1 MADFRHKEAD
11 RGCRR
16 GLEELLLRGGR
27 GDGCV
32 GEEAEEAGAGG
43 GEGADHLARRR
54 RRSDLEGDDLA
65 ETSAAARRH
74 SRILSRWAARQ
85 AEEMI
90 TTIER
95 RNRESELMALA
106 RLHAVSMLDASFLRE
121 SRRAQSSVERP
132 VAARASSVLRMW
144 RDLEDESIAG
154 DRRSPA
160 SSPTTASNNHRSAP
174 EIHDPMVRRNSLGV
188 ASEINASEYSQWPDR
203 PTALGRRGAVDD
215 SEDWRSSR
223 EQSPD
228 IGGGGDGERERVR
241 EIVSG
246 WMTEIGM
253 TDTASQVLPGS
264 DSPRSEWL
272 GERERERVRLVR
284 EWMQTVSQQRDG
296 WASRRE
302 ERDREGLV
310 ANQENRQRQH
320 VQRNLLRLRGRQ
332 ARLDLIMRNVRER
345 ERELQALSEHRP
357 VSHFA
362 QRNRI
367 QTVLRGRFLRNG
379 GPVEDGQRHS
389 VAARELGQLRQHH
402 TVSGFREGFRSR
414 EDGIVTGEASNQSDG
429 IVTGEASNQS
439 VDVDNINVSSNN
451 LTVSSTLEVSDETHD
466 QFRANDTNVDG
477 HQLEEVD
484 TTSQMES
491 SMQISDMV
499 GRGSAIQED
508 NWLADD
514 VEHEQRDSQ
523 QPIEV
528 GSTVQHDG
536 PIEEHNSNWHENE
549 DHEWLH
555 DAPEDE
561 DGRDSHLLEAH
572 EHWHED
578 NSQVTE
584 ANWQDGPSD
593 SFNEQHSFPVIRN
606 TFVSS
611 EDGDDVYNVELRE
624 LLSRRSVSNL
634 LRSGFRESLDQL
646 VQSYIQRQ
654 ERDPFQWDMERTM
667 PNHVLPGED
676 QSQQRD
682 LIHGQRDSVTRPLHA
697 TPMPP
702 TPPPLPPW
710 HSELHHSWSRQ
721 SIRRPEVEWDMIND
735 LKADMARFQQ
745 VMSNMQR
752 MLEACMDMQLELQR
766 AVRQEVSAALN
777 HSVGEHGEESSQDGT
792 KWRNVR
798 KGVCCVCCD
807 SHIDCLLYRC
817 GHMCTCSRCANEL
830 VQGGGK
836 CPLCRAP
843 IVEVIRAYSV
853 V

>member
-32 GEEAEEAGAGG
+32 GEEAEEAGASG
-43 GEGADHLARRR
+43 GEGADQLARRR

-144 RDLEDESIAG
+144 RELEDESIAG

-160 SSPTTASNNHRSAP
+160 RSSTTASNNHRSAP
-174 EIHDPMVRRNSLGV
+174 ETHDPMVRRNSLDV

-203 PTALGRRGAVDD
+203 PTALGRRGVVED

-228 IGGGGDGERERVR
+228 IGGGGERERVR

-253 TDTASQVLPGS
+253 TDTASPILPGS

-302 ERDREGLV
+302 ERDREGPV

-320 VQRNLLRLRGRQ
+320 VQRSLLRLRGRQ

-362 QRNRI
+362 HRNRI
-367 QTVLRGRFLRNG
+367 QVNLDSIIQYLASGMVL
-379 GPVEDGQRHS
+379 
-389 VAARELGQLRQHH
+389 
-402 TVSGFREGFRSR
+402 
-414 EDGIVTGEASNQSDG
+414 EDGIVTGQASNQSDG
-429 IVTGEASNQS
+429 IVTGQASNQS
-439 VDVDNINVSSNN
+439 VDVDNINISRNN
-451 LTVSSTLEVSDETHD
+451 LSVSSTLEVSDETHD
-466 QFRANDTNVDG
+466 QFRANVTNVDG
-477 HQLEEVD
+477 HQPEEVD
-484 TTSQMES
+484 TTFQMEN
-491 SMQISDMV
+491 SMQITDMV

-536 PIEEHNSNWHENE
+536 PIEEHTSNWHENE
-549 DHEWLH
+549 DQEWLH

-578 NSQVTE
+578 NSQ
-584 ANWQDGPSD
+584 
-593 SFNEQHSFPVIRN
+593 
-606 TFVSS
+606 
-611 EDGDDVYNVELRE
+611 
-624 LLSRRSVSNL
+624 
-634 LRSGFRESLDQL
+634 
-646 VQSYIQRQ
+646 
-654 ERDPFQWDMERTM
+654 
-667 PNHVLPGED
+667 
-676 QSQQRD
+676 
-682 LIHGQRDSVTRPLHA
+682 
-697 TPMPP
+697 
-702 TPPPLPPW
+702 
-710 HSELHHSWSRQ
+710 
-721 SIRRPEVEWDMIND
+721 EWDMIND
-735 LKADMARFQQ
+735 LKADMARLQQ
-745 VMSNMQR
+745 GMSHMQR

-777 HSVGEHGEESSQDGT
+777 RSVGEHGQ
-792 KWRNVR
+792 
-798 KGVCCVCCD
+798 
-807 SHIDCLLYRC
+807 
-817 GHMCTCSRCANEL
+817 
-830 VQGGGK
+830 
-836 CPLCRAP
+836 
-843 IVEVIRAYSV
+843 
-853 V
+853 